1 MKFATIATALLG
13 AAVASEVEMTTE
25 ADIEAH
31 GANDDDD
38 AHLAQLITS
47 ALAGAPPG
55 EINEPVGKASDKEND
70 K

>member
-13 AAVASEVEMTTE
+13 AAVASEVEMTAE

-55 EINEPVGKASDKEND
+55 EINEPVGKPSYKEND